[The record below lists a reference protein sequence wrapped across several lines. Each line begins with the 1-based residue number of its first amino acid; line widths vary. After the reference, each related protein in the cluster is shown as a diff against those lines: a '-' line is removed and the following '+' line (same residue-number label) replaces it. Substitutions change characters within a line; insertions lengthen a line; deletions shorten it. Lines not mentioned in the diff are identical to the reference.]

1 MPTRSQVP
9 KAATALL
16 LVDVINPLD
25 FPGGGAL
32 ARRSL
37 RMAARLAALRDR
49 AARAGLPVVYVND
62 NLGLWR
68 SDVAELVRRCCA
80 QGRPG
85 AALVRLLEPR
95 PSDLVVLKA
104 TLSGFYQ
111 TPLDA
116 LLRLSGARTVI
127 VTGLMADNC
136 VLFTAA
142 DAYMRDYKIAVPR
155 DCVTA
160 KTPDATRRALRSM
173 SELFGARTTPSTR
186 LRLARR

>member
-32 ARRSL
+32 VRRSL
-37 RMAARLAALRDR
+37 RMAARLVALRER
-49 AARAGLPVVYVND
+49 AGRAGLPVIYVND

-68 SDVAELVRRCCA
+68 SNVADLVKRCGAPDV
-80 QGRPG
+80 PG
-85 AALVRLLEPR
+85 APLVKLLQPR
-95 PSDLVVLKA
+95 PSDLVILKA

-116 LLRLSGARTVI
+116 LLRLAGARSVI

-142 DAYMRDYKIAVPR
+142 DAYMRDYRLIVPR
-155 DCVTA
+155 DCVTS
-160 KTPDATRRALRSM
+160 KTPDATRRALKTM
-173 SELFGARTTPSTR
+173 TDLFAARTMPSST
-186 LRLARR
+186 LRLSRR